1 MLEYILFEDNCI
13 LKSCA
18 FQAVTLF
25 WLGAALPMHCCWI
38 FWFTGVKSRGIAA
51 NRPQYVSSDLS
62 TAKSFF

>member
-1 MLEYILFEDNCI
+1 MLEYILFEDNC
-13 LKSCA
+13 A
-18 FQAVTLF
+18 FQAVDTLF